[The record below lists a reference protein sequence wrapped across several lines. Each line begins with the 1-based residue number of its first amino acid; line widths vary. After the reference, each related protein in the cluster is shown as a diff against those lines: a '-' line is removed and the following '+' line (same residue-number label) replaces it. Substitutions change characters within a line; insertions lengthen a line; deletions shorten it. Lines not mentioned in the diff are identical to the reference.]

1 MRELEATELRM
12 RETEEEVRETE
23 RAAHE
28 VSPGHLQA
36 NSSLPKPNPSHFT
49 SSLKGYGHELNI
61 FFNVLKFETLLFE

>member
-28 VSPGHLQA
+28 VSNGSKVESGL
-36 NSSLPKPNPSHFT
+36 
-49 SSLKGYGHELNI
+49 LKRNLNGWP
-61 FFNVLKFETLLFE
+61 FLRVV

>member
-28 VSPGHLQA
+28 VSPGASAAKSGL
-36 NSSLPKPNPSHFT
+36 
-49 SSLKGYGHELNI
+49 I
-61 FFNVLKFETLLFE
+61 FRDGIPLWHGA

>member
-28 VSPGHLQA
+28 VSSGPLQ
-36 NSSLPKPNPSHFT
+36 ST
-49 SSLKGYGHELNI
+49 SQIWAYIQRWDSI
-61 FFNVLKFETLLFE
+61 VAWSVTLSVHGADPIAEVKY